1 MERRESFAGSFYVD
15 NLTGLRTGDHIL
27 EVGVL
32 VDRPRGIVALF
43 GFPLGAALLLVL
55 LFLFAGLLSAAFFQ
69 LVVLLTWPTL
79 SVPLVAGTRLSA
91 GYVRDGPTFRCIRIN
106 ARRANNG

>member
-32 VDRPRGIVALF
+32 VDRSRGIVALF